1 MEAICMLGWRQ
12 SACGGPSR
20 MQDRRTSR
28 NISATPRWI
37 RRATVDTERS
47 VFWDDLAQD
56 LKDPQFLRE
65 YVAQSIRI
73 ATIDRIVNELDGAR
87 EAAGLSKAELAR
99 AINSEPATVR
109 RLFSAGHV
117 NPTLG
122 TLAEVAA
129 ALGMR
134 VVLEPLDADDR
145 KRITEPLLEGSTV
158 DPRVLARRLE
168 AIRRTP
174 DAESATA

>member
-1 MEAICMLGWRQ
+1 MGE
-12 SACGGPSR
+12 
-20 MQDRRTSR
+20 
-28 NISATPRWI
+28 
-37 RRATVDTERS
+37 ERS

-56 LKDPQFLRE
+56 LNNPEFLRS
-65 YVAQSIRI
+65 YVTESIRI
-73 ATIDRIVNELDGAR
+73 ATIDRIVNELDEAR

-99 AINSEPATVR
+99 SISTEPATVR

-134 VVLEPLDADDR
+134 LILEPLEAGEQR
-145 KRITEPLLEGSTV
+145 QLTEPLHRGNAS
-158 DPRVLARRLE
+158 DPIALARHLDALRNQRLDK
-168 AIRRTP
+168 A
-174 DAESATA
+174 ATA